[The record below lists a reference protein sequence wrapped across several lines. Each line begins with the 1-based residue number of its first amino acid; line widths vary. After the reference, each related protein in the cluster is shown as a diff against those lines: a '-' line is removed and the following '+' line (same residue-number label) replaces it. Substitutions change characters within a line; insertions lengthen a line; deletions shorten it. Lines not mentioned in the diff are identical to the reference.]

1 MDCATVFGRDA
12 ENAQFWRAY
21 VRGVRASVEA
31 SALLL
36 LLLSRPAC
44 HVILHLRRVLYTCGP
59 AKAPSGWVCPVR
71 CGLQRAYDDA
81 SSTAG
86 DNLLHL
92 VMSFFSASGV
102 QGGQLLACAGS
113 AAKSSLLNESP
124 AGRRGCCREEE
135 PGSGRKKARRAV
147 GMKLVGCQ
155 CR

>member
-1 MDCATVFGRDA
+1 MC
-12 ENAQFWRAY
+12 
-21 VRGVRASVEA
+21 
-31 SALLL
+31 
-36 LLLSRPAC
+36 PAC
-44 HVILHLRRVLYTCGP
+44 
-59 AKAPSGWVCPVR
+59 

-113 AAKSSLLNESP
+113 AAKRSLLNESP

-135 PGSGRKKARRAV
+135 PGFGEEESEEGGRDETRRVSVSMKGRAV
-147 GMKLVGCQ
+147 GEEERCVSARRGW
-155 CR
+155 R